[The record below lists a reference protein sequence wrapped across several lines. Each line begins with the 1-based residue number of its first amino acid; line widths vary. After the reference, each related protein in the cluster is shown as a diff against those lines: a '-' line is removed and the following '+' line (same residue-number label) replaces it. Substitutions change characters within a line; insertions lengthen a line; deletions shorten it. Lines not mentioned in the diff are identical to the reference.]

1 MATGSI
7 ILVHLSDIHFHKRH
21 SGGIYD
27 LDADLRNEI
36 ERDAEQM
43 YGQLGPVN
51 GLLITGDI
59 AFAGHQEE
67 YAIALQWLQRLC
79 GKLGCPPESIWTTP
93 GNHDVDRS
101 VVDGSYLLSALHQ
114 RLRPADPQKVDAELR
129 GVLEDPE
136 AAPLLFRPIKNYL
149 DFAAKFRC
157 DIGPT
162 ALYWEH
168 DLILNDGSTLRLRGL
183 NSTLVSGK
191 LDNDAENKLILGT
204 LASTLKRE
212 DGVEYLT
219 LCHHP
224 PQWLRDQDVVE
235 TNLNARA
242 RIQLFGHK
250 HVQKLD
256 QINNTLRLT
265 AGAVHPERAE
275 SGWQPRYNYLVVSV
289 HNEGGGRKLDVT
301 IYPRVWNDT
310 FMRFITDYN
319 GAGSDHRLF
328 SLPLEPWAPQV
339 LPVSVP
345 APHTVQGLP
354 RSEPTTSDDKGT
366 ESSGRSTMDPAR
378 TLTYRFL
385 TLPYH
390 ERLAIAQKLHLLHDE
405 DKSVQD
411 EDAELFKRFFR
422 RAREG
427 NILGQLWDEVESHH
441 HDGRN
446 PQNPFV
452 KH

>member
-1 MATGSI
+1 MPLLATS
-7 ILVHLSDIHFHKRH
+7 KE
-21 SGGIYD
+21 YD
-27 LDADLRNEI
+27 
-36 ERDAEQM
+36 
-43 YGQLGPVN
+43 
-51 GLLITGDI
+51 
-59 AFAGHQEE
+59 
-67 YAIALQWLQRLC
+67 IALQWLQRLC
-79 GKLGCPPESIWTTP
+79 GKLGCPPENIWTTP

-101 VVDGSYLLSALHQ
+101 VVDTSYLLRTLHQ
-114 RLRPADPQKVDAELR
+114 RLRPSDLRKIDAELR
-129 GVLEDPE
+129 GLLEDPE

-149 DFAAKFRC
+149 DFASKFRC
-157 DIGPT
+157 DIGPN

-168 DLILNDGSTLRLRGL
+168 DLTLNDGSTLRLRGL

-191 LDNDAENKLILGT
+191 LDDDAENRLILGT
-204 LASTLKRE
+204 LPSTLKRE

-250 HVQKLD
+250 HMQRLNKID
-256 QINNTLRLT
+256 NSLRLT
-265 AGAVHPERAE
+265 AGAVHPEREE
-275 SGWQPRYNYLVVSV
+275 SGWQPRYNYLMVSV
-289 HNEGGGRKLDVT
+289 RNEGDIRTLDVT
-301 IYPRVWNDT
+301 VYPRVWNETDL
-310 FMRFITDYN
+310 RFGADYD
-319 GAGSDHRLF
+319 ATGSDRRLF
-328 SLPLEPWAPQV
+328 SLSLEPWAHQVSPVSSSVPQV
-339 LPVSVP
+339 
-345 APHTVQGLP
+345 VQESP
-354 RSEPTTSDDKGT
+354 RSKPTTSEDKST
-366 ESSGRSTMDPAR
+366 ESSERGTMDPAR

-422 RAREG
+422 RARES
-427 NILGQLWDEVESHH
+427 NNLGQLWDEVESHH
-441 HDGRN
+441 GDGRRQ
-446 PQNPFV
+446 QNPFV